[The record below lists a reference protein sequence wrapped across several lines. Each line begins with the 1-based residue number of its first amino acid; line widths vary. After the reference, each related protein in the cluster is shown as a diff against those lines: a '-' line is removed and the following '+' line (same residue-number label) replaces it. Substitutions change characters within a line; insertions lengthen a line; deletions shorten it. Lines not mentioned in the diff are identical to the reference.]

1 MRYQGFMLVTRLHLI
16 HTFCAKMETGKNL
29 SYCQVRTLRIISD
42 KGALSAQQ
50 IAAEFP
56 ATLRT
61 IQRVLNALHSTH
73 AVFIQDYRRNARG
86 GNPRKF
92 WAAGSAK
99 DAPRPAPTTS
109 AERAL
114 TRRRALTAEERDFI
128 RARARALARKPRR
141 DPLTRAFF
149 GPAPRARNF
158 AS

>member
-1 MRYQGFMLVTRLHLI
+1 
-16 HTFCAKMETGKNL
+16 MENGK
-29 SYCQVRTLRIISD
+29 SFTYCQARTLRIISE

-61 IQRVLNALHSTH
+61 IQRVLNALHSTR
-73 AVFIQDYRRNARG
+73 AVFISDYVPNRRG

-92 WAAGSAK
+92 WAAGSGK
-99 DAPRPAPTTS
+99 DAARPVPTTS

-149 GPAPRARNF
+149 GPAPRARNY